1 VSWWQG
7 LRRLARQP
15 LWRRWTLAS
24 LLARLPTTMTLLGL
38 VLVGQ
43 EVTGSLAVGAQL
55 AGVAT
60 FTSGLAAPWRGRR
73 LDRFELRGGLQRAGL
88 ATAAVV
94 AVQAGAL
101 VLGAPVWV
109 FFALAVVQGIAMA
122 ALSGGY
128 RALLV
133 PVVPA
138 ADLPRANVIEAVFVE
153 VAFVAGPA
161 LAGILSLVVGP
172 LGVLV
177 AMSLSAGMS
186 AVVARRLPDLPP
198 ARERPPLAPWRVRS
212 ARPVYAL
219 ALALGISL
227 GMFEAALPARAED
240 FGVAA
245 GTAGVLLALTAAGS
259 GLGGLLVSGHD
270 NHLTHPAR
278 RAALLLAAFAALM
291 VPAGLAPSV
300 LWIALALFAVGMPIA
315 PLNAL
320 GALMLQQE
328 VPPGRQA
335 EGFAVYVAA
344 IVLGAGTGNGVT
356 GAFLD
361 QVGAQVL
368 LVAAAVPP
376 ALMALVLVPW
386 ALRRAPARE
395 RAVAAAHRAP

>member
-1 VSWWQG
+1 
-7 LRRLARQP
+7 
-15 LWRRWTLAS
+15 
-24 LLARLPTTMTLLGL
+24 
-38 VLVGQ
+38 
-43 EVTGSLAVGAQL
+43 
-55 AGVAT
+55 
-60 FTSGLAAPWRGRR
+60 
-73 LDRFELRGGLQRAGL
+73 
-88 ATAAVV
+88 
-94 AVQAGAL
+94 
-101 VLGAPVWV
+101 
-109 FFALAVVQGIAMA
+109 
-122 ALSGGY
+122 
-128 RALLV
+128 
-133 PVVPA
+133 
-138 ADLPRANVIEAVFVE
+138 VIEAVFVE

-186 AVVARRLPDLPP
+186 ALVARRLPDLPP

-212 ARPVYAL
+212 ARPVYGL

-245 GTAGVLLALTAAGS
+245 GMAGVLLALTAAGS

-270 NHLTHPAR
+270 DHLTHPAR
-278 RAALLLAAFAALM
+278 RAALLLVAFAALM
-291 VPAGLAPSV
+291 VPAGLAPSM

-320 GALMLQQE
+320 GALMLQHE

-344 IVLGAGTGNGVT
+344 IVLGAGMGNGAT

-376 ALMALVLVPW
+376 ALMALVLAPW
-386 ALRRAPARE
+386 ALRRGPARE
-395 RAVAAAHRAP
+395 RAVGAVRRAP

>member
-1 VSWWQG
+1 VSWSEG
-7 LRRLARQP
+7 LLVLARQR

-24 LLARLPTTMTLLGL
+24 LLARLPMTMTLLGL

-55 AGVAT
+55 AGAAT
-60 FTSGLAAPWRGRR
+60 FTSGLAAPLRGRR
-73 LDRFELRGGLQRAGL
+73 LDRYEVRGGLQRAAL
-88 ATAAVV
+88 ATAGVIGLQAV
-94 AVQAGAL
+94 AL

-109 FFALAVVQGIAMA
+109 FFALAVAQGVAMA

-177 AMSLSAGMS
+177 AMSLSAAGS
-186 AVVARRLPDLPP
+186 AWVARGLPTLRAP
-198 ARERPPLAPWRVRS
+198 ADRPPLAPWRVRT

-219 ALALGISL
+219 ALVIGLSL
-227 GMFEAALPARAED
+227 GMFEAALPPRAED

-245 GTAGVLLALTAAGS
+245 GMAGVLLALTAAGS
-259 GLGGLLVSGHD
+259 GLGGLLASRSAD
-270 NHLTHPAR
+270 HLTHPAR
-278 RAALLLAAFAALM
+278 RAALLLAAFAALL

-300 LWIALALFAVGMPIA
+300 LWIGLALFAVGLPIA

-320 GALMLQQE
+320 GALVLQRE

-344 IVLGAGTGNGVT
+344 IVLGAGSGNVLT
-356 GAFLD
+356 GAVLD
-361 QVGAQVL
+361 QVGAQAL
-368 LVAAAVPP
+368 LVAAAAAP
-376 ALMALVLVPW
+376 AGLALVLAPW
-386 ALRRAPARE
+386 ALRPAPRQQRALVGADQ
-395 RAVAAAHRAP
+395 AP